1 MKPDWQNKS
10 FAKNGA
16 VTGSSTMHSKLKVG
30 TSSLHSKIAAANSNM
45 PQAPKPAVRKFAD
58 GGPVTTRSDNQIWW
72 ESQSGNRGQSYPGDE
87 VASKQYDARMA
98 EGEKNMERLRSVRDS
113 ISSFFSKEDK
123 ASSDKTSSDNITND
137 KGGNKSDE
145 AKAAIISAAM
155 EKKPEASAVKTE
167 EPSFKADVLKAVT
180 APKETKVEAAPA
192 PAAPA
197 PVTESAKPAPA
208 PVAKPVAK
216 KPGVKKRAV
225 KAVVKPVSEPAD
237 KPAPPVSS
245 ASKSLNTSGRMTDIG
260 QSQKDIEEL
269 IAKKKKDVGRKAA
282 EDFNKLFRSR

>member
-10 FAKNGA
+10 YAKNGA

-30 TSSLHSKIAAANSNM
+30 TSSLHSKISAANNNM
-45 PQAPKPAVRKFAD
+45 PQAPKPVVRKFAD
-58 GGPVTTRSDNQIWW
+58 GGTVLKTRTAEEIGDTDTK
-72 ESQSGNRGQSYPGDE
+72 SGRVDPGSFDRR
-87 VASKQYDARMA
+87 AA
-98 EGEKNMERLRSVRDS
+98 EGAKNMERLRSVGDS

-123 ASSDKTSSDNITND
+123 ASSDKSSSDNITNNNGASESD
-137 KGGNKSDE
+137 K
-145 AKAAIISAAM
+145 AKREIISAAM
-155 EKKPEASAVKTE
+155 EKKPEASAAE
-167 EPSFKADVLKAVT
+167 MQGPSYNADVLKAVT
-180 APKETKVEAAPA
+180 APKEAKAE
-192 PAAPA
+192 AAPA

-216 KPGVKKRAV
+216 KPVVKKRVV
-225 KAVVKPVSEPAD
+225 KAAVKPVSEPAD
-237 KPAPPVSS
+237 KPAPPASS
-245 ASKSLNTSGRMTDIG
+245 SSKSLNTSGRMTDIG